1 MSKVRA
7 QGAGDDDGTTQ
18 GPDNPVSGGDAGPAG
33 CADLDLQAGE
43 VCGKLLA
50 YADAIAVIQETSRL
64 LNPAAGQR
72 LVCREVIQRLV
83 DAMAALRDEGLGRD
97 EFAADADT
105 EDA

>member
-7 QGAGDDDGTTQ
+7 QGAGDDAATHGS
-18 GPDNPVSGGDAGPAG
+18 DNPVSAGDPGSAGF
-33 CADLDLQAGE
+33 ADLDVQAGE

-72 LVCREVIQRLV
+72 LVCREVTQRLV

-97 EFAADADT
+97 EIPAGADT